1 MEVAIISDYQISE
14 YKEFGYENGWS
25 TASGIYKEI
34 LRLKKVKNII
44 WYPFPIDAPN
54 FPFKEL
60 KRDIKHKKIN
70 PDVILY
76 LSCGPREDNM
86 FTKSNFPNA
95 KLVVDLGD
103 EPQTKG
109 FNIERSAN
117 ADIVLTPDRD
127 CYNFYKSKGYSA
139 IHTGHWA
146 DMEIFKPNENMDI
159 KYDVVSSMKG
169 ARGKI
174 PDYISKKLGER
185 YINLNNLS
193 GQENAELFQSA
204 KIVFQKARFNEIT
217 RRIFE
222 GMATK
227 KLVITDRLPD
237 SKRLDLFFEEGKEF
251 VLYDGK
257 YDAFRKI
264 KYYLKNE
271 EEREKIAL
279 SGYEKVKK
287 YYTTKNIVDYIL

>member
-1 MEVAIISDYQISE
+1 MEIALISDYKIKDYE
-14 YKEFGYENGWS
+14 KLGYEHNWS
-25 TASGIYKEI
+25 SAKGIYSELSKVN
-34 LRLKKVKNII
+34 RVKKIN
-44 WYPFPIDAPN
+44 WYPFPENVHN
-54 FPFKEL
+54 FPFIEL
-60 KRDIKHKKIN
+60 KKDMENKKLKPDIIF
-70 PDVILY
+70 Y

-86 FTKSNFPNA
+86 FNKSNFPNA

-109 FNIERSAN
+109 FNVERSAS

-127 CYNFYKSKGYSA
+127 CYNFYKSKGYNV

-146 DMEIFKPNENMDI
+146 DMEIFKPNESTDI
-159 KYDVVSSMKG
+159 EYDVVSSMKG
-169 ARGKI
+169 ERGEV
-174 PDYISKKLGER
+174 PNFISKKLGNQ
-185 YINLNNLS
+185 YINLSNLS
-193 GQENAELFQSA
+193 GEENAKLFQSG
-204 KIVFQKARFNEIT
+204 KIVFQKARFNELT

-251 VLYDGK
+251 ILYEGK
-257 YDAFRKI
+257 YEALRKI

-271 EEREKIAL
+271 REREEIAFN
-279 SGYEKVKK
+279 GYEKVKK
-287 YYTTKNIVDYIL
+287 YYTTKNIVNYIL